1 MKRFL
6 LAILLVLWQLPA
18 LAALTI
24 EITGGAEG
32 ALPIAVVPFGWLG
45 APGRGPTQDLAAI
58 VRADLKR
65 SGRFETLPVKA
76 MLARPHSGSEVEF
89 KDWKALGMDNLV
101 VGQVSPNGSGGYLVR
116 FELFDVFKGE
126 QLAGYS
132 IPTTERDLRATAH
145 HIADIIYEKLTG
157 QRGAFATRVAYVVAL
172 GEPGR
177 GQKVALRVADADGH
191 SPQTIVTS
199 SEPLMSPAWSPDGRR
214 LAYVSFEK
222 GQPAIYVQEVFTG
235 RREKVA
241 AYKGINGAPAWSPDG
256 RKLALT
262 LSRDGNPEI
271 YVLNLTG
278 SKSLKRLTN
287 HYAIDTE
294 PAWSPDGRSIV
305 FTSDR
310 GGRPQIYRIPAY
322 GGRAERVTYEGDYN
336 ARASYSP
343 DGRFLTLVTREGKDY
358 RIGLLDLASGGLQ
371 ILSDGRL
378 DESPSFAP
386 NGSMI
391 IYATKID
398 GKGELAAV
406 SVDGRVHQRLAL
418 EEGDVREPVWSPY
431 TQSNRRQP

>member
-1 MKRFL
+1 MKRIMLIL
-6 LAILLVLWQLPA
+6 LALWQLPA
-18 LAALTI
+18 VAALTI
-24 EITGGAEG
+24 EITEGVEG
-32 ALPIAVVPFGWLG
+32 ALPIAVVPFGWQG
-45 APGRGPTQDLAAI
+45 EKGRGPTQDIASI
-58 VRADLKR
+58 IRDDLQR
-65 SGRFETLPVKA
+65 SGRFASMPARE
-76 MLARPHSGSEVEF
+76 MLARPQSGSDVEF
-89 KDWKALGMDNLV
+89 RDWKVLGMENLV
-101 VGQVSPNGSGGYLVR
+101 VGQVQPNGSGGYLVR
-116 FELFDVFKGE
+116 FQLFDVFKGE
-126 QLAGYS
+126 QLVGYS

-157 QRGAFATRVAYVVAL
+157 QRGAFATRVAYVIAL
-172 GEPGR
+172 GKPVR
-177 GQKVALRVADADGH
+177 GQKVALRVADADGF

-199 SEPLMSPAWSPDGRR
+199 TDPLMSPAWSPDGRK

-222 GQPAIYVQEVFTG
+222 GRPAIYVQEVFTG

-262 LSRDGNPEI
+262 LSKDGNPEI
-271 YVLNLTG
+271 YLLNLTG
-278 SKSLKRLTN
+278 GKALKRLTN

-310 GGRPQIYRIPAY
+310 GGKPQIYRVPAF
-322 GGRAERVTYEGDYN
+322 GGKVERVTFEGRYN

-343 DGRFLTLVTREGKDY
+343 DGRFLTLVTRQGKDY
-358 RIGLLDLASGGLQ
+358 RIGLLDLDSGGLQ
-371 ILSDGRL
+371 VLSEGRL

-391 IYATKID
+391 IYATKVS

-406 SVDGRVHQRLAL
+406 SVDGRFRQRLVL

-431 TQSNRRQP
+431 TRSNRRKP